1 MTSQEPSVLP
11 SSTKMISNPV
21 LAGSITA
28 RDFAM
33 QDRQTL
39 DFVEKGNDNGNHE
52 GSVSAKVALGYLE
65 SIFWSSR
72 MESPWARAYYWHFAK
87 YFGKPFDVQS
97 YQSATGIPLKLATYD
112 LRYRKFRVYASIGL
126 ADEVSKDVGEVIL
139 LSDDFGKDVPDLFV
153 NSLFFILDK
162 DIPLGSRFAVA
173 GVDSLNPD
181 FAEHYNKAAIY
192 YDVAD
197 GFDEGFGRV
206 ECDGETGLVYQGS
219 IHLRGGIGFS
229 QTQGAGRICR
239 GV

>member
-1 MTSQEPSVLP
+1 
-11 SSTKMISNPV
+11 
-21 LAGSITA
+21 
-28 RDFAM
+28 
-33 QDRQTL
+33 
-39 DFVEKGNDNGNHE
+39 
-52 GSVSAKVALGYLE
+52 
-65 SIFWSSR
+65 

-126 ADEVSKDVGEVIL
+126 ADEVSKDVGEAIL

-192 YDVAD
+192 YSAAD
-197 GFDEGFGRV
+197 GFDKGFGQV
-206 ECDGETGLVYQGS
+206 ECNGETGLVYQGVFIS
-219 IHLRGGIGFS
+219 AAELEYLKRKGPDAFDEVFKKQDGELCS
-229 QTQGAGRICR
+229 VQRESC
-239 GV
+239 V